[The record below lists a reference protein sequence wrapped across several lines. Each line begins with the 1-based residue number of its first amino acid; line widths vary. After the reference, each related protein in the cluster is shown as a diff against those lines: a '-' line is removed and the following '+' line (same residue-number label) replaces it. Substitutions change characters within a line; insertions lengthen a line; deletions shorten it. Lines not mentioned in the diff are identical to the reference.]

1 MPTQPSESALL
12 EPEIQFPGV
21 NENKHLPALTGH
33 QAPLRCPQQP
43 HVLETG
49 HPRVTDGEVG
59 SERGR
64 GLLESRS
71 CLRSRGLWIQVPA

>member
-12 EPEIQFPGV
+12 EPEIQFLGV
-21 NENKHLPALTGH
+21 NENKHLPAHTGR

-49 HPRVTDGEVG
+49 CPRITDGETG
-59 SERGR
+59 SERGH
-64 GLLESRS
+64 GLLGSHS
-71 CLRSRGLWIQVPA
+71 WLRSRGLWIQVPA